1 MVALPGGLGHGGG
14 REEGKR
20 GREVRGFD
28 SPPLDFREGGPQ
40 GGAPWRRPAAGSG
53 RCGGGAAGPGGG
65 WG

>member
-1 MVALPGGLGHGGG
+1 MALAGGLGHEGG

-28 SPPLDFREGGPQ
+28 SPLDLREGGPQ
-40 GGAPWRRPAAGSG
+40 GGAPRRRAAAGSG

-65 WG
+65 RG